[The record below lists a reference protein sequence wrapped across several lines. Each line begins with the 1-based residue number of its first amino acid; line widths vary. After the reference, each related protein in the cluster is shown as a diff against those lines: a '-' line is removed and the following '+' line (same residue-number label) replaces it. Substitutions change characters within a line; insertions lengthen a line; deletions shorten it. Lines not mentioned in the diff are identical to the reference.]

1 MAETDFESKL
11 PVRTSGVY
19 DGTSNKE
26 PSNTGLVA
34 HTRATTPGN
43 AEQVQRLTGV
53 TNATIHALDVAL
65 HDASG
70 AAFGPANP
78 LYVNVVNGAIGTE
91 VLDYHE
97 YVDLAKATPTA
108 FTYTP
113 AAGVI
118 FTAQRI
124 HISASGRFKAVIA
137 IGTTASEDIK
147 IVLFNS
153 TANPNADYEFSLPQ
167 NVPETES
174 IKVTVTNMDREVQSV
189 YMTIEGVNSVAP

>member
-53 TNATIHALDVAL
+53 TSASVHALDVSL
-65 HDASG
+65 HDQLGNAYSSS
-70 AAFGPANP
+70 NP
-78 LYVNVVNGAIGTE
+78 MYVNVVNGAVGSA

-97 YVDLAKATPTA
+97 YEDLAKATPTA

-124 HISASGRFKAVIA
+124 HLSASGRFKAVIA

-153 TANPNADYEFSLPQ
+153 TATPNADYEFALPQ
-167 NVPETES
+167 DVLETES
-174 IKVTVTNMDREVQSV
+174 IKVTVTNLDREVQSV
-189 YMTIEGVNSVAP
+189 YMTIEGVNNPAP